1 MLLLANEKRK
11 ILFRECVYVN
21 TYVKMW
27 KNHVKETRATS
38 MTSSEAATRG
48 VL

>member
-1 MLLLANEKRK
+1 MLLLANGKRK
-11 ILFRECVYVN
+11 ILFRECIYVN
-21 TYVKMW
+21 TYVNMW
-27 KNHVKETRATS
+27 KNHVKETRTKS